1 MSKVGITIFV
11 KVWRNHVSPNFSL
24 TMLCKNLPSYFDPVN
39 VLTRFAAEAN
49 GDLYNAEGLRKP
61 QKKTVIETKKITK
74 IRFKLIKLKK
84 KREKKKKKKKEEKTN

>member
-24 TMLCKNLPSYFDPVN
+24 TMLCKNLPSYFGPVN

-49 GDLYNAEGLRKP
+49 GDLYNAEEYLISIL
-61 QKKTVIETKKITK
+61 TV
-74 IRFKLIKLKK
+74 
-84 KREKKKKKKKEEKTN
+84 